1 MTMVKSKAGAKEI
14 AARITVDPEVCF
26 GKPVV
31 EGTRVPIAVILEQLS
46 LGGSVDEVTKEYGVE
61 REDVLAVLAYAYEII
76 ASEEVR
82 AF

>member
-1 MTMVKSKAGAKEI
+1 MAKARTGGKQI
-14 AARITVDPEVCF
+14 APRITVHPKVAF

-46 LGGSVDEVTKEYGVE
+46 LGGTVDEVASEYGVR
-61 REDVLAVLAYAYEII
+61 REDVLAVLGYAHEII
-76 ASEEVR
+76 SAEEVR